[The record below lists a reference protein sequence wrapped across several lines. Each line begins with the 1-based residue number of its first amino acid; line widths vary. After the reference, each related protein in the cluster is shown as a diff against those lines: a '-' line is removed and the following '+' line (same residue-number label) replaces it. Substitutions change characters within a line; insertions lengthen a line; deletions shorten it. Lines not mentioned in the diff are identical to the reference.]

1 MELWNSGD
9 LDYQLWNISNLGN
22 GYYKIVNA
30 YNNKAISVKT
40 GEENQDSSRI
50 IQKSYNGSFSQQWK
64 ITITNRGY
72 YKIAPRSGEAYSTD
86 WCMSAD
92 DGILFANGWK
102 IEQKEYTDN
111 TYLRDEWCIIPC
123 TTWVEFSYDNG
134 MLQRH
139 KLNNES
145 DDITKARLSN
155 TIINDHFSIISL
167 FFENICGV
175 CLNNNQSAALY
186 YLSDADNCSIDLD
199 QHCSDISSCVLR
211 WDDNPYNNNSTNGF
225 QYNAHHK
232 NIIRLRNNLIVGIP
246 DHTIRITYTGHN
258 CCYSDRS
265 GIPNLTKTR

>member
-1 MELWNSGD
+1 
-9 LDYQLWNISNLGN
+9 
-22 GYYKIVNA
+22 
-30 YNNKAISVKT
+30 
-40 GEENQDSSRI
+40 
-50 IQKSYNGSFSQQWK
+50 
-64 ITITNRGY
+64 
-72 YKIAPRSGEAYSTD
+72 
-86 WCMSAD
+86 
-92 DGILFANGWK
+92 
-102 IEQKEYTDN
+102 
-111 TYLRDEWCIIPC
+111 
-123 TTWVEFSYDNG
+123 

-145 DDITKARLSN
+145 DDITKARISN

-175 CLNNNQSAALY
+175 CLNKNQSAALY